1 MAMVRRVLKWL
12 VNLFAGHT
20 VLQLIATVPTAYL
33 TGLALQFQQEAEAV
47 FSAIPPLFWPV
58 LAVLVLAVTVY
69 PGFVL
74 PFVTLVRAPKEKYRA
89 QVETA
94 YECVARAYKPWILN
108 PEHPGNPLWMREEA
122 QRAVD
127 SLSPI
132 LIRKYKNRKDDFVPF
147 RINVESDESLGE
159 WYEFLRGERVVA
171 QGEGPPRDPF

>member
-1 MAMVRRVLKWL
+1 MAMVRRVFKWL
-12 VNLFAGHT
+12 VKLLTGHT

-69 PGFVL
+69 QGFVL
-74 PFVTLVRAPKEKYRA
+74 LFVTLVRAPKEKYRA

-94 YECVARAYKPWILN
+94 YRYVARVYKPSILSA
-108 PEHPGNPLWMREEA
+108 EDPGNHAWMLEEA

-132 LIRKYKNRKDDFVPF
+132 LIRKYKNRKDVFVPL
-147 RINVESDESLGE
+147 RINVEWDESLGE

>member
-20 VLQLIATVPTAYL
+20 VLLLIATVPTAYL

-94 YECVARAYKPWILN
+94 YEWVVCAYKPWIGKRHKG
-108 PEHPGNPLWMREEA
+108 PFDF
-122 QRAVD
+122 RA
-127 SLSPI
+127 SPQSS
-132 LIRKYKNRKDDFVPF
+132 
-147 RINVESDESLGE
+147 VESG
-159 WYEFLRGERVVA
+159 RGTKGR
-171 QGEGPPRDPF
+171 

>member
-1 MAMVRRVLKWL
+1 MAMVRRVFKWL
-12 VNLFAGHT
+12 VNLFTGHT

-94 YECVARAYKPWILN
+94 YEWVAVCLQALDFDFRAS
-108 PEHPGNPLWMREEA
+108 R
-122 QRAVD
+122 Q
-127 SLSPI
+127 SS
-132 LIRKYKNRKDDFVPF
+132 
-147 RINVESDESLGE
+147 VESG
-159 WYEFLRGERVVA
+159 RGTKGR
-171 QGEGPPRDPF
+171 

>member
-1 MAMVRRVLKWL
+1 MEKMATEEQGGTMAMVRRVFKWL
-12 VNLFAGHT
+12 VNLFTGHT

-58 LAVLVLAVTVY
+58 LAVLVLAVTVC

-94 YECVARAYKPWILN
+94 YEWVVCAYKPWILTS
-108 PEHPGNPLWMREEA
+108 EHPDNSLWNREEA

-132 LIRKYKNRKDDFVPF
+132 LIRKYKNRKDVFVGCVPSL
-147 RINVESDESLGE
+147 VEKR
-159 WYEFLRGERVVA
+159 RGGRLLPT
-171 QGEGPPRDPF
+171 G